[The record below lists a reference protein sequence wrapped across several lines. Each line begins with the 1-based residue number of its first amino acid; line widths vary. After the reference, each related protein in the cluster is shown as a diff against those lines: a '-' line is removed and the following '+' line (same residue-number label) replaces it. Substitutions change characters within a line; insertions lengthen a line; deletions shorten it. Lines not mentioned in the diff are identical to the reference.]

1 MTYIH
6 KLAFIH
12 TIEHHIG
19 KSAPFQ
25 VRAKLEPLSNPLQ
38 IDIRFLPYPLPSIPS
53 IPFTG
58 FLPITFFYIK
68 GAYRAYQVSQ
78 HE

>member
-6 KLAFIH
+6 KLAFVH
-12 TIEHHIG
+12 TIEYHIG

-25 VRAKLEPLSNPLQ
+25 VGAKLEPLFNPLQ
-38 IDIRFLPYPLPSIPS
+38 IDIRFLPDPIPSIPS

-58 FLPITFFYIK
+58 FLPSFFW
-68 GAYRAYQVSQ
+68 GVYRAYQVLCR
-78 HE
+78 E

>member
-1 MTYIH
+1 MTYVH

-12 TIEHHIG
+12 TIEYHIG

-25 VRAKLEPLSNPLQ
+25 VRAKLEPLFNPLQ
-38 IDIRFLPYPLPSIPS
+38 IDIRFLPDPLPSIPS

-58 FLPITFFYIK
+58 SLPFFYK
-68 GAYRAYQVSQ
+68 GEYRAYQVLC